1 MTHFVQAFFAAGFAA
16 IARYFNRV
24 VSVPAA
30 RVLDR
35 IRSFRVSRLIDRAA
49 AAQVARAFNRVRD
62 IPVAK
67 TVDRLRSTQI
77 IRAIDRARSGPVGRS
92 LHETGTFAVAAL
104 RPRKRKAK
112 RVLIHE
118 ILTLQLVITAIIG
131 ALAIAGLYWGGQ
143 WVLQD
148 NYSRW
153 ALQWTEDLN
162 ELGAPLYLP
171 DDDEVLLRLE
181 SFIDKY
187 PEIQRVTYYRENG
200 SVMYSIFN
208 GQPERFRADS
218 LQRDTARELISL
230 VGTETPYQIERSFTN
245 VRAFE
250 ILAPVWTESIAS
262 DGLFDF
268 DPSDASQRSI
278 ELIGFVGL
286 NLDFMLFH
294 DRLLTNIKIAIT
306 ILLLLLVISGYLG
319 RRSLQR
325 ALSAISDLQH
335 PISELAKGNLDVEF
349 KPAAHRE
356 IAEIVE
362 ALESTASALGERDA
376 RLLKLANH
384 DVLTGLFNRRR
395 LIDELKKEI
404 DNVTVNDSTS
414 ALLFIDLD
422 QFKYVNDTCG
432 HPAGDRLIRKVAD
445 QLKRSVDDRGF
456 VARFGGDEF
465 AVLAYGMNK
474 RKTRKLADNILE
486 DMRRLAHIENSNVFH
501 VHCSIGI
508 TMITSDKF
516 DHNEIFAQAD
526 IACREAKAS
535 GRNRLEFYSMSA
547 REAEKM
553 VADVGWMAKLRESID
568 NDLFMLRYQPI
579 VQISSG
585 QITHHEVLLRMQGEN
600 GKAIAPD
607 AFLPAAVR
615 FGLMAEIDSW
625 VVTHAIAALAEYR
638 KKHRGLRFSINLSA
652 NAFETE
658 DLAEIVQVNL
668 EKHGVPANAII
679 IEITES
685 LAVRHLSYVEQQMA
699 ALRRLG
705 CELALDDFGT
715 GYSSFGYLQRLP
727 MDYIKIDGCFIRD
740 LVKNPVDQKMVRLI
754 GEIAME
760 AGMKTI
766 AEYVK
771 DGPALALLGELGID
785 FAQGYY
791 IGRPEAAPT
800 KKAIPIPLSAKSR
813 GRSKR
818 A

>member
-1 MTHFVQAFFAAGFAA
+1 MRHSIRAWFGAGSAA
-16 IARYFNRV
+16 IA
-24 VSVPAA
+24 
-30 RVLDR
+30 
-35 IRSFRVSRLIDRAA
+35 
-49 AAQVARAFNRVRD
+49 
-62 IPVAK
+62 
-67 TVDRLRSTQI
+67 TLRS
-77 IRAIDRARSGPVGRS
+77 
-92 LHETGTFAVAAL
+92 LK
-104 RPRKRKAK
+104 RPRKR
-112 RVLIHE
+112 VLINE
-118 ILTLQLVITAIIG
+118 ILSLQILITAIIG

-153 ALQWTEDLN
+153 AMQWTEELN

-187 PEIQRVTYYRENG
+187 PEIDRVTYYRENG

-208 GQPERFRADS
+208 GQADRQRADN
-218 LQRDTARELISL
+218 LRRDTARELIAL
-230 VGTETPYQIERSFTN
+230 VGTETPYQIESSLAN
-245 VRAFE
+245 ARAFV
-250 ILAPVWTESIAS
+250 ILAPVWTESIES

-268 DPSDASQRSI
+268 DLALDSDRKSV

-294 DRLLTNIKIAIT
+294 NHLLTNIKIAIS
-306 ILLLLLVISGYLG
+306 ILLALLIISGFLG
-319 RRSLQR
+319 RRTLQR
-325 ALSAISDLQH
+325 ALSAISDLQQ
-335 PISELAKGNLDVEF
+335 PIAELAKGNLSVKF
-349 KPAAHRE
+349 KPAEHRE
-356 IAEIVE
+356 ISEIVE

-395 LIDELKKEI
+395 LVDELKKEI
-404 DNVTVNDSTS
+404 DNVTVNEISS

-445 QLKRSVDDRGF
+445 QLKRTVDDKGI

-465 AVLAYGMNK
+465 AVLANGINK
-474 RKTRKLADNILE
+474 RTAKKLAQKVLE
-486 DMRRLAHIENSNVFH
+486 DMRRLAHIENDNVFH

-508 TMITSDKF
+508 AMITSDKF
-516 DHNEIFAQAD
+516 DHDEIFAQAD

-535 GRNRLEFYSMSA
+535 GRNRLEFYSMSE

-553 VADVGWMAKLRESID
+553 VADIGWMSKLREAID
-568 NDLFMLRYQPI
+568 NDLFLLRYQPI
-579 VQISSG
+579 VQISTG

-600 GKAIAPD
+600 GKTIAPD

-625 VVTHAIAALAEYR
+625 VVVNAIAKLAEYR
-638 KKHRGLRFSINLSA
+638 KERPNLRISINLSA
-652 NAFETE
+652 NAFETQ
-658 DLAEIVQVNL
+658 DLTELVRANL
-668 EKHGVPANAII
+668 DEHGVPANSVVF
-679 IEITES
+679 EITES
-685 LAVRHLSYVEQQMA
+685 LAVRHLGYVEQQIA
-699 ALRRLG
+699 SLRKLG

-715 GYSSFGYLQRLP
+715 GYSSFSYLQRLP

-754 GEIAME
+754 GEIGRE

-766 AEYVK
+766 AEYVQN
-771 DGPALALLGELGID
+771 GPALSLLGELGID
-785 FAQGYY
+785 YAQGYY
-791 IGRPEAAPT
+791 IGRPAATPSKRT
-800 KKAIPIPLSAKSR
+800 MPIPLSSKNRSR
-813 GRSKR
+813 STLAG